1 MLPPVSYHSL
11 MRITI
16 ILSLLAAALGLAA
29 CGSSQPNT
37 GGATT
42 DQGNTAAAQ
51 AKSLAFSRCMRSHG
65 VPNFPDS
72 PTTGGGGFKLRV
84 TRGSNGTSASVNGV
98 AVNGPAFQSAMTACR
113 SYLPNGGHPS
123 AAQTAKAKAQAL
135 AMSRCMRSHG
145 VTNFPDPQFGTGP
158 GGGFGIRIGGAG
170 LDPNSPAFQAAQKA
184 CGSIFGGA
192 PTVTKAPG

>member
-1 MLPPVSYHSL
+1 

-16 ILSLLAAALGLAA
+16 ILSLAAAVFGLAA

-37 GGATT
+37 GGATSS
-42 DQGNTAAAQ
+42 QGASAADQ
-51 AKSLAFSRCMRSHG
+51 AKALAFSRCMRSHG
-65 VPNFPDS
+65 VANFPD
-72 PTTGGGGFKLRV
+72 PNGGQIQIQVQR
-84 TRGSNGTSASVNGV
+84 TPNSTSVNGV
-98 AVNGPAFQSAMTACR
+98 EVNGPAFRSAMTACR

-145 VTNFPDPQFGTGP
+145 VPNFPDPQFHSGP
-158 GGGFGIRIGGAG
+158 GGGVGVQINGSGVN
-170 LDPNSPAFQAAQKA
+170 PNSPAFQSAQKA

-192 PTVTKAPG
+192 PVVTKASG